1 LKNTLKIL
9 YIFLAGVGVFFIN
22 NLWVLLAVI
31 GIHILL
37 YFFIKS
43 KKKSLR
49 FLWKIKWFV
58 LLIFLIHA
66 FSGNNDIILYHF
78 SNWDWSIALSY
89 DGMYKGGVMAGKLLA
104 MLTITQ
110 VVRLSMTS
118 QEFVKGLSGVGMSI
132 SSAEIIDQ
140 IIGVVTEEK
149 KGKGGGGDGSGSGGG
164 KKSKEKEKKQ
174 NQEDTEIRAV
184 DILTKGKVGNIP
196 KKLVKR
202 LQFAGENFKDS
213 PNASIAASALA
224 ITLIRMVK
232 IAPGLPLAP
241 GHKSVLLFPVFI
253 YGISNSEKRFAGV
266 QIGSISGIL
275 HFSMGFGKFG
285 PLGILEF
292 SIVGLVIDLML
303 RLPFKKTNL
312 FFLMLI
318 GGTCGLVRITI
329 EILLAYT
336 LLPNSELSIA
346 FILVYLPYIISQV
359 SFGIASGFVSRALL
373 KTQENE

>member
-1 LKNTLKIL
+1 MAHIILFFFLK
-9 YIFLAGVGVFFIN
+9 A
-22 NLWVLLAVI
+22 
-31 GIHILL
+31 
-37 YFFIKS
+37 

-49 FLWKIKWFV
+49 FLWKIKWFI

-66 FSGNNDIILYHF
+66 FSGEDDVVLWNIE
-78 SNWDWSIALSY
+78 SWDWAFALSF
-89 DGMYKGGVMAGKLLA
+89 DGMLKGGVMASKLVA

-110 VVRLSMTS
+110 VIRFSMTS
-118 QEFVKGLSGVGMSI
+118 QEFVGGLRGVGLSV

-140 IIGVVTEEK
+140 IIGVVTTEQK
-149 KGKGGGGDGSGSGGG
+149 SKGGGRGDGSGGGRKNNSD
-164 KKSKEKEKKQ
+164 KKTNKSSAD
-174 NQEDTEIRAV
+174 DTEIKAV
-184 DILTKGKVGNIP
+184 DVLTKGKVGNIP

-202 LQFAGENFKDS
+202 LQFAADNFKGS
-213 PNASIAASALA
+213 SNASVAASALA

-241 GHKSVLLFPVFI
+241 GHKSVLVFPVFI
-253 YGISNSEKRFAGV
+253 YGILKSDKKFAGL

-292 SIVGLVIDLML
+292 SIVGIVIDLML

-318 GGTCGLVRITI
+318 GGTCGLVRISI
-329 EILLAYT
+329 EIILAYS
-336 LLPNSELSIA
+336 LLPRGENAELSIA
-346 FILVYLPYIISQV
+346 FILLYLPYIISQV

-373 KTQENE
+373 KADNHE

>member
-1 LKNTLKIL
+1 MKNTLKIL

-22 NLWVLLAVI
+22 NLWLLL
-31 GIHILL
+31 GIIALHILF
-37 YFFIKS
+37 YFFIKT
-43 KKKSLR
+43 KAKSLR

-66 FSGNNDIILYHF
+66 FSGDNDIILYHF

-149 KGKGGGGDGSGSGGG
+149 KGKGGGGDGSGGG
-164 KKSKEKEKKQ
+164 KKNKEKEKKQ

-184 DILTKGKVGNIP
+184 EILTRGKVGNIP

-253 YGISNSEKRFAGV
+253 YGISNSEKRFSGV

-285 PLGILEF
+285 PLGIIEF

-312 FFLMLI
+312 FYLMLI
-318 GGTCGLVRITI
+318 GGTCGIVRITI

>member
-1 LKNTLKIL
+1 M
-9 YIFLAGVGVFFIN
+9 AGVGVFFIN
-22 NLWVLLAVI
+22 NLYILL
-31 GIHILL
+31 GIIAAHILV
-37 YFFIKS
+37 FFMLKA
-43 KKKSLR
+43 KNKSLR
-49 FLWKIKWFV
+49 FLWKIKWFI

-66 FSGNNDIILYHF
+66 FSGTNDLVLIPIDQ
-78 SNWDWSIALSY
+78 WDWALALSF
-89 DGMYKGGVMAGKLLA
+89 DGMLKGGIMASKLVA

-110 VVRLSMTS
+110 VIRFSMTS
-118 QEFVKGLSGVGMSI
+118 QAFVKGMTGIGLST

-140 IIGVVTEEK
+140 IIGVVTTEK
-149 KGKGGGGDGSGSGGG
+149 KGKGGDGSGRGQGR
-164 KKSKEKEKKQ
+164 KKNKKKDAKK
-174 NQEDTEIRAV
+174 NSVDGNEIKAI
-184 DILTKGKVGNIP
+184 DILTKGKVGGIP

-202 LQFAGENFKDS
+202 LQFAADNFKGS
-213 PNASIAASALA
+213 SNASVAASALA

-241 GHKSVLLFPVFI
+241 GHKSVLVFPVFI
-253 YGISNSEKRFAGV
+253 YGILKSEKKFAGL

-292 SIVGLVIDLML
+292 GIVGTVIDLML

-318 GGTCGLVRITI
+318 GATCGLVRISI
-329 EILLAYT
+329 EIILAYS
-336 LLPNSELSIA
+336 LLPHGENSELSFA
-346 FILVYLPYIISQV
+346 FILLYLPYIISQI

-373 KTQENE
+373 KAENNEQIHS